1 MQDTREIRETTDSQ
15 DLMGNDQDLDCQD
28 VMVPLAQEDERVNA
42 DAQEYQ
48 DLQEFQV
55 ERSFLQV
62 QWIRKDPWLKQSC
75 LRLDQEFKEIQV
87 VRDHVDHTES
97 VVIQEDQE
105 NQEHLE
111 TLDLL
116 ETRDHLDHQEM
127 RETLVFEVHLDSQE
141 NRENLVQSESKAH
154 LDDQVL
160 QVTKE

>member
-1 MQDTREIRETTDSQ
+1 MQDTREIRETTDSR
-15 DLMGNDQDLDCQD
+15 DLMGNVQDLVCQD
-28 VMVPLAQEDERVNA
+28 VMTPQAQEDERVNV

-48 DLQEFQV
+48 DHQDFQV
-55 ERSFLQV
+55 VRSFLQV
-62 QWIRKDPWLKQSC
+62 QWIRKDLWLKQSC
-75 LRLDQEFKEIQV
+75 QKLAQEFKEIQV

-116 ETRDHLDHQEM
+116 ETQDHLDHQEM

-141 NRENLVQSESKAH
+141 NRENLDPSESKVH

-160 QVTKE
+160 QVTRE